1 MENFILLLLVFVI
14 VIFLLKRVS
23 GFDETIFTPK
33 LSLQEA
39 EKLYHD
45 ANTKIQT
52 ELSKRLPDVQN
63 DPALA
68 QKLGN
73 EAADAT
79 TKLSDAYN
87 IFLKTRGH

>member
-1 MENFILLLLVFVI
+1 MENFVLLLLVFAI

-33 LSLQEA
+33 MSLQEA

-45 ANTKIQT
+45 SNTKIQT
-52 ELSKRLPDVQN
+52 ELSKRLPEVQN

-79 TKLSDAYN
+79 TKLTDAYN